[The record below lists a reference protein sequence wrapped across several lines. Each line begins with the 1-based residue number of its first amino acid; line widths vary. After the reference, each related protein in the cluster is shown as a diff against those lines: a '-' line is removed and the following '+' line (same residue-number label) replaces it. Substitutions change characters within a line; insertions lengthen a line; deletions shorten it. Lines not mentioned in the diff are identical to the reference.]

1 MNSYMRYRPSQVAW
15 RNNSLSVLQYEQKCP
30 RNRALKIRILG
41 ENEINSKLEH
51 RKAHN
56 SILSGRFGDLY
67 VWETGRLLSY
77 PGQLACMH
85 SFEQI
90 EISLKKSTLCTATPT
105 SKQKINWFEGRGWL
119 CFNTLYSTAFAPT
132 RKPYRK
138 GGLFTHENGDFAF
151 IFGAISATA
160 PISKVESHISYRI
173 GIYTTPDTTEDSH
186 VSRYITV
193 PSIFARFFAMHVT
206 WLLLAFLLLFLLL
219 LFFFL
224 FFYWAFCSTSPIKKI
239 PKVA

>member
-1 MNSYMRYRPSQVAW
+1 MPQKPSFE
-15 RNNSLSVLQYEQKCP
+15 SK
-30 RNRALKIRILG
+30 KIRILG

-56 SILSGRFGDLY
+56 SVLSGRFGDMY
-67 VWETGRLLSY
+67 VRETGRLLSY

-105 SKQKINWFEGRGWL
+105 SKQKIN
-119 CFNTLYSTAFAPT
+119 TLYWTAFAPT

-173 GIYTTPDTTEDSH
+173 GVYTTPDNTEDSH
-186 VSRYITV
+186 VSRCITV
-193 PSIFARFFAMHVT
+193 LLIFARFFCHACD
-206 WLLLAFLLLFLLL
+206 LAPFSVLTFV
-219 LFFFL
+219 FAATVF
-224 FFYWAFCSTSPIKKI
+224 FCSSTGLFVPLPRLKKY
-239 PKVA
+239 PRLHSLLRSRF

>member
-1 MNSYMRYRPSQVAW
+1 MPQKPSFE
-15 RNNSLSVLQYEQKCP
+15 SK
-30 RNRALKIRILG
+30 KIRILG

-67 VWETGRLLSY
+67 VRETGRLLSY

-119 CFNTLYSTAFAPT
+119 CFNTLYWTAFAPT

-138 GGLFTHENGDFAF
+138 WGLFTHENGDFAF

-173 GIYTTPDTTEDSH
+173 GVYTTPDTTEDSH
-186 VSRYITV
+186 VSWYITV
-193 PSIFARFFAMHVT
+193 PLIFARFFCHACDVAPFSVLTFVFAVT
-206 WLLLAFLLLFLLL
+206 V
-219 LFFFL
+219 FFL